1 MNMKD
6 EASLGLAVI
15 WVQQALISAYDDN
28 CPLRP
33 VKTGR
38 YCLKWKSELGVPQ
51 KRSKMAF

>member
-6 EASLGLAVI
+6 EASLGLAII
-15 WVQQALISAYDDN
+15 WVQQALISAYEES

-38 YCLKWKSELGVPQ
+38 YSLKWKSEVQSLR
-51 KRSKMAF
+51 KE